1 MKITSPRITKVLKED
16 SSLDET
22 LLQTGEDLTEY
33 SFRNQRLFEAKT
45 ENIGMQSCV
54 FSNCLLIGCHIKKS
68 QSSDIIFRI
77 EFIECKLIGANF
89 SESALNHLVFS
100 NCKAEYLNLTMSK
113 LKYVDFDRCDLR
125 NSSLENCQFASVS
138 FNASDLKEAEFY
150 RTSLKGTDFSNCDI
164 SGIRI
169 SPIVGCELRGA
180 TVTSLQALEL
190 AHLLGVTIKG

>member
-1 MKITSPRITKVLKED
+1 MKITSPRITKVVKED
-16 SSLDET
+16 NSLNET

-33 SFRNQRLFEAKT
+33 SFRNQRLFEVKT

-68 QSSDIIFRI
+68 QFSDIIFRNCDLSNVNFSGSGFHRI

-113 LKYVDFDRCDLR
+113 V
-125 NSSLENCQFASVS
+125 
-138 FNASDLKEAEFY
+138 
-150 RTSLKGTDFSNCDI
+150 
-164 SGIRI
+164 
-169 SPIVGCELRGA
+169 
-180 TVTSLQALEL
+180 
-190 AHLLGVTIKG
+190 